1 MNSLQF
7 NYISR
12 LYSLIHINA
21 SNNIM
26 VDNHVNILS
35 PTLFLESLSM
45 TSIIGM
51 ICTSLDKCSID
62 F

>member
-26 VDNHVNILS
+26 VDNHVNINHDNHVNS
-35 PTLFLESLSM
+35 FWSL
-45 TSIIGM
+45 
-51 ICTSLDKCSID
+51 
-62 F
+62 